1 MPNIQTLEYT
11 NSTTHQN
18 DKGPANEQTDLGDID
33 GVTHSSVLLPDETF
47 NLRDQVQNIVNEI
60 VGDNHEEV
68 TVNSRGTVTIRWPTH
83 LEMFLFQNLLHLT
96 FSLWHFHVCFLM
108 VQVISMSIDIELV
121 IL

>member
-11 NSTTHQN
+11 NSTTHQS

-68 TVNSRGTVTIRWPTH
+68 TVNSRGTITIPWPTRGDVPVSEFVTSH
-83 LEMFLFQNLLHLT
+83 FFTMAFPCLFPYGAGD
-96 FSLWHFHVCFLM
+96 FHVNRPG
-108 VQVISMSIDIELV
+108 
-121 IL
+121 

>member
-18 DKGPANEQTDLGDID
+18 DKGPTNEQTDLGDID

-60 VGDNHEEV
+60 VDDNYVEV
-68 TVNSRGTVTIRWPTH
+68 TVNCRGTVTIR
-83 LEMFLFQNLLHLT
+83 
-96 FSLWHFHVCFLM
+96 
-108 VQVISMSIDIELV
+108 
-121 IL
+121 

>member
-18 DKGPANEQTDLGDID
+18 DKGPANEQTDFDDID

-47 NLRDQVQNIVNEI
+47 NLRDKVQNIVNEI

-68 TVNSRGTVTIRWPTH
+68 TVNSRDTITIPWPSISGGNLGKICAGWFISCGNVTQCP
-83 LEMFLFQNLLHLT
+83 LEAT
-96 FSLWHFHVCFLM
+96 PPCFS
-108 VQVISMSIDIELV
+108 I
-121 IL
+121 